1 MSEVVQPRLPRFEPD
16 MARLVRLS
24 AWQRAEV
31 YELANLSLA
40 ERSMIEVEVR
50 ARIAAAFRRGRP

>member
-1 MSEVVQPRLPRFEPD
+1 
-16 MARLVRLS
+16 MARLVKLGAHERSQL
-24 AWQRAEV
+24 

-50 ARIAAAFRRGRP
+50 ARIAAEFKGVLRR